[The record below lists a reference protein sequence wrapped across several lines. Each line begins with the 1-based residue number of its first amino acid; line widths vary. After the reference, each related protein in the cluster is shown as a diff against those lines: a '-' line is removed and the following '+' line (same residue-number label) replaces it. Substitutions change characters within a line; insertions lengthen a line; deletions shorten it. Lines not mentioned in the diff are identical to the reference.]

1 MTDAI
6 TQSGFFEWMMQMLR
20 DIAGTRTPFFNGV
33 MSGVTVLGEEMA
45 FIVIGL
51 VLFWCFDKRFGYR
64 FLFMYVAGN
73 FVNQLLKAIFMIPRP
88 WVIDEDFEIVEAARE
103 GASGWSFPSGHTQ
116 NAVLLYGGIAR
127 GIKKRWAYIVAAVL
141 ILGIGYSRMYLGV
154 HTLLDV
160 GVSLITGLLLIGFTE
175 ALFNKIGDGVKPF
188 AIACAVL
195 AALCLGLIIF
205 TKTLPQSETYNDQ
218 VKGAFMLFGTTFG
231 LLAGGVIEKRF
242 IDFDPKAKWWVQII
256 KAVVGLGLVLA
267 IRVGLK
273 KLLGLISSDASMDA
287 IRYFAMSFFAL
298 GVYPLFFNLFRKR
311 EKARE

>member
-1 MTDAI
+1 MTEAI
-6 TQSGFFEWMMQMLR
+6 TQSGFFAWMMQMLR
-20 DIAGTRTPFFNGV
+20 DIAETRTPFFDGI
-33 MSGVTVLGEEMA
+33 MSRVTVLGEEMA

-51 VLFWCFDKRFGYR
+51 ILFWCIDKRFGYR

-88 WVIDEDFEIVEAARE
+88 WVIDPDFKIVEAARE

-116 NAVLLYGGIAR
+116 NALLLYGGLSRRVKKWWGYLIA
-127 GIKKRWAYIVAAVL
+127 ALLIVL
-141 ILGIGYSRMYLGV
+141 IGYSRMYLGV

-160 GVSLITGLLLIGFTE
+160 GVSLITGLLLIAFTE
-175 ALFNKIGDGVKPF
+175 ALFNRIGDGVKPF

-195 AALCLGLIIF
+195 AALCIGLIIF
-205 TKTLPQSETYNDQ
+205 AKKLPMSETYNDQ

-231 LLAGGVIEKRF
+231 LLAGGVVEKRF
-242 IDFDPKAKWWVQII
+242 IDFDPRSKWWVQII
-256 KAVVGLGLVLA
+256 KAVVGLALVLA

-273 KLLGLISSDASMDA
+273 KLLGLISQDASMDA

-298 GVYPLFFNLFRKR
+298 GVYPLFFKLFRKR
-311 EKARE
+311 DKARE